1 MVNILTFLN
10 WLNLHNYIF
19 CQLLSLDWSI
29 ASATLPKV
37 YSLVKL
43 KTIHPDRIQI
53 NRFENRS
60 KGDYFTQNIQ
70 GLDPRVTFP
79 HPSIQ

>member
-1 MVNILTFLN
+1 M
-10 WLNLHNYIF
+10 
-19 CQLLSLDWSI
+19 